1 MTVKGRNEGRLR
13 NENIFAA
20 FARQP
25 LLLHK
30 TIKSYNPLVM
40 AFPKHHPPSLCSQ
53 YSQTEILRIS
63 FVFGQKNQNKNST
76 FLCVFRIGFPFAK
89 LLRNFCERK
98 RKFGFLCA
106 TFLRENTLDNFSNF
120 KLLISVLFLFI
131 PQFED
136 FVTKS
141 NQLRS
146 AES

>member
-40 AFPKHHPPSLCSQ
+40 AFPKHHPPSLCNQ

-63 FVFGQKNQNKNST
+63 FVFGQKNQNQNFT

-98 RKFGFLCA
+98 RKFCFLCA
-106 TFLRENTLDNFSNF
+106 TFLRDNIVLWTIIR
-120 KLLISVLFLFI
+120 KLHFAQNALFRVILFCPILWNKLSVK
-131 PQFED
+131 
-136 FVTKS
+136 V
-141 NQLRS
+141 
-146 AES
+146 